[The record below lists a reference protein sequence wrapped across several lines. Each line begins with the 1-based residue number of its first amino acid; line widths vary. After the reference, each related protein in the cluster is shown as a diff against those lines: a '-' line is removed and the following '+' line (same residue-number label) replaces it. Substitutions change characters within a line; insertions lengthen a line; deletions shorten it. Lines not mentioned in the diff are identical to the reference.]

1 MNSEVVSFQDVEA
14 AARRIAG
21 PATVTPLLEY
31 PALNDKLGIRV
42 MVKAEVLQR
51 TGSFKFR
58 GAYNRLSR
66 LTPEQRRRGV
76 VAFSSGNHAQGVAAA
91 ARLLDI
97 PATIVMPGDAPR
109 IKRANTE
116 HLGARI
122 VTYDREGESREAIA
136 ARISADTG
144 ATVVP
149 SFDDPDIVAG
159 QGTVGLELAC
169 QARDMDVRLDMLLVP
184 VSGGGLISGC
194 ALAFEALS
202 PETGIFVVEPD
213 GFDDTDRSLKSGRRE
228 QNART
233 AGSVCDALLSPSPGE
248 ITFPIMKRLVAG
260 AVSISDAEALAAVA
274 FAWREL
280 KLVVEPSGA
289 LGLAAL
295 LAGKIESTGGAAAIV
310 LSGGN
315 VDAVLFAQALSAS
328 SDTL

>member
-1 MNSEVVSFQDVEA
+1 MISELVSFQDIERA
-14 AARRIAG
+14 AARIAG
-21 PATVTPLLEY
+21 HATVTPLLEF

-42 MVKAEVLQR
+42 VVKAEGLQR

-66 LTPEQRRRGV
+66 LTPEERRRGV

-116 HLGARI
+116 RLGAQI
-122 VTYDREGESREAIA
+122 IDYDRESESREAIA

-144 ATVVP
+144 ATLVP
-149 SFDDPDIVAG
+149 SFEDPDIVAG
-159 QGTVGLELAC
+159 QGTAGLELAR
-169 QARDMDVRLDMLLVP
+169 QARDMGVGLDMLLVP

-194 ALAFEALS
+194 ALAFEELS
-202 PETGIFVVEPD
+202 PDTRIYAVEPD
-213 GFDDTDRSLKSGRRE
+213 GFDDTGRSLRSGRRE
-228 QNART
+228 QNPRT
-233 AGSVCDALLSPSPGE
+233 AGSICDALLSPSPGE
-248 ITFPIMKRLVAG
+248 ITFPIMKRLLAG
-260 AVSISDAEALAAVA
+260 AVSICDADALAAVA

-295 LAGKIESTGGAAAIV
+295 LGGKIEPTGMVAGVV

-315 VDAVLFAQALSAS
+315 VDAALFAQALSAS
-328 SDTL
+328 AKF

>member
-1 MNSEVVSFQDVEA
+1 MSSEVVSFQDVEA

-21 PATVTPLLEY
+21 HATVTPLLEFA
-31 PALNDKLGIRV
+31 ALNDKLGIRV
-42 MVKAEVLQR
+42 VVKAEVLQR

-66 LTPEQRRRGV
+66 LTPEERRRGV

-109 IKRANTE
+109 IKRAITE
-116 HLGARI
+116 RLGAQI
-122 VTYDREGESREAIA
+122 VIYDRESESREAIA

-144 ATVVP
+144 ATLVP
-149 SFDDPDIVAG
+149 SFDDPDIIAG
-159 QGTVGLELAC
+159 QGTVGLELAR
-169 QARDMDVRLDMLLVP
+169 QARDMDVGLKTLLVP

-194 ALAFEALS
+194 ALAFEELS
-202 PETGIFVVEPD
+202 PETGIYAVEPD
-213 GFDDTDRSLKSGRRE
+213 GFDDTGRSLESGKRE
-228 QNART
+228 QNPRT
-233 AGSVCDALLSPSPGE
+233 AGSVCDALLSPSPGVL
-248 ITFPIMKRLVAG
+248 TFPIMKRRVAG
-260 AVSISDAEALAAVA
+260 AVSISDTEALAAVA

-295 LAGKIESTGGAAAIV
+295 LTGKIETTGGAVAIV

-315 VDAVLFAQALSAS
+315 VDAALFAQALSAA
-328 SDTL
+328 